1 MIAVQIAF
9 KGERALLLTLNAL
22 KAMDFTAFH
31 HQAAE
36 HMAGSV
42 RQNYAQQQAPDGTP
56 WRVHGEEYKLWL
68 ARRGVAPGGVLAL
81 RGKMR
86 DSVDTHA
93 DAGGGR
99 VFYRKDT
106 YPVDDNAHGDFQ
118 GSGVTTDLL
127 AVFHTFGTSN
137 ESSLF
142 RYPAR
147 PQMGFSASRND
158 VGQLTAMLSRFVSD
172 TAKKV

>member
-1 MIAVQIAF
+1 MIAVRVAF
-9 KGERALLLTLNAL
+9 KGDRALLFTLNAL
-22 KAMDFTAFH
+22 KAMDFTTFH

-56 WRVHGEEYKLWL
+56 WRQHGEQYLLWL
-68 ARRGVAPGGVLAL
+68 AQKGVSPGRVLDLTGAM
-81 RGKMR
+81 KQ
-86 DSVDTHA
+86 SIDTHA

-99 VFYRKDT
+99 VFYRSQSYNDEF
-106 YPVDDNAHGDFQ
+106 HGD
-118 GSGVTTDLL
+118 GVTTDLL
-127 AVFHTFGTSN
+127 AVFHTFGTTKK
-137 ESSLF
+137 SSLF

-147 PQMGFSASRND
+147 PQMGFSTSRDD

-172 TAKKV
+172 TAKKAQVAA